1 MGIDKQNEKIIEYNT
16 KFKDGSSKLFFK
28 NAILCAQFLK
38 DYVEIPI
45 LKNIKP
51 EDIEDV
57 TERYTP
63 LFTSEREADTV
74 KRINL
79 GDGTSLFLISL
90 IEHKTKVDYNVIMQ
104 LLRYMCYI
112 WEDYEKEMQKESD
125 RQKKES
131 EEAGEVQKKVLT
143 SIHKD
148 FKYPPILPIVY
159 FEGTG
164 TWTAVMNLKDRIYL
178 ADIFDKYIPDF
189 TYEVICPHD
198 YTDQQLMEKNNEMG
212 LIMLLNKLQSLED
225 FKGISVWKDS
235 QENILK
241 ESPQYILDII
251 ARFMTILL
259 NRLNLPQEEIE
270 DFVSRIKEG
279 NMPELFENFER
290 VDVPKMREEIARQQE
305 EIDKQKEILDK
316 QQEEMDK
323 QQEELDK
330 QQEEMDK
337 QQEEMDKQQE
347 ELDKRQEEMDQT
359 KEYLNREI
367 EGLGKKHTDL
377 DKEREEIDS
386 LRKMLEEQQRKLLE
400 EWSRI
405 EEVKKKA

>member
-1 MGIDKQNEKIIEYNT
+1 M
-16 KFKDGSSKLFFK
+16 FKDGSGKIFFK

-125 RQKKES
+125 RQKKDSEKTKES

-189 TYEVICPHD
+189 TYEVIRPHD
-198 YTDQQLMEKNNEMG
+198 YTNQQLMEKNNEMG

-241 ESPQYILDII
+241 ESPQHILDII

-305 EIDKQKEILDK
+305 EIDKQKEEIDK

-323 QQEELDK
+323 RQK
-330 QQEEMDK
+330 EMDK
-337 QQEEMDKQQE
+337 QQ
-347 ELDKRQEEMDQT
+347 
-359 KEYLNREI
+359 
-367 EGLGKKHTDL
+367 G
-377 DKEREEIDS
+377 EIDS
-386 LRKMLEEQQRKLLE
+386 LRKLLEEQQRKLLE
-400 EWSRI
+400 EWSKL
-405 EEVKKKA
+405 EEVKNKA